1 MYVKGKNMK
10 IVQINCVYG
19 TASTGRIVKG
29 IEECARASGL
39 ECIAA
44 YSQGTAD
51 DREAFR
57 FGSIV
62 EQKVH
67 ALLSRLTGLQGY
79 FSYFGTRELLKK
91 LDNMKPD
98 VVHLHNLHSNNIN
111 LKMLLHYLAKHNIT
125 TILTLHD
132 CWFFTGK
139 CCHFTMAGCEG
150 WKTGCNNCP
159 NLKEDNKS
167 LFFDRSGKMQRD
179 KQKWFANIPHLFVV
193 GVSEWVTELAKESAV
208 LSGAEKFQVIH
219 NGIDLEAFQPRDS
232 DLRQK
237 LGLEGQ
243 FIALGLAMGMSRR
256 KGSYDFFKMA
266 EMLPEGV
273 TLVLAGLT
281 QEQIKSLPG
290 NIIGINRTND
300 VTQLSKVYSMADV
313 FLNPSYEDTF
323 GLVNAE
329 ALACGTPVITY
340 RTGGCTEIVDETCGI
355 VVECGDTLAMLAA
368 VEHMKEEIFPAAAC
382 RKRAQM
388 FAQQERYHDYVTL
401 YQETVGDK

>member
-1 MYVKGKNMK
+1 MT
-10 IVQINCVYG
+10 IVQINAVYG
-19 TASTGRIVKG
+19 VASTGRIVKG
-29 IEECARASGL
+29 IEECARANGL

-57 FGSIV
+57 FGSIA

-193 GVSEWVTELAKESAV
+193 GVSEWVTELAKESVV

-219 NGIDLEAFQPRDS
+219 NGIDLEAFQPRES

-237 LGLEGQ
+237 LGLEGR

-256 KGSYDFFKMA
+256 KGFYDFLKMA
-266 EMLPEGV
+266 EMLPEDV

-300 VTQLSKVYSMADV
+300 VTQLAKINSMADV
-313 FLNPSYEDTF
+313 FITPTYEDNFPT
-323 GLVNAE
+323 VNME
-329 ALACGTPVITY
+329 SLACGTPVITY
-340 RTGGCTEIVDETCGI
+340 RTGGSPEALNSDCGV
-355 VVECGDTLAMLAA
+355 VVECGDVQAVLAA
-368 VEHMKEEIFPAAAC
+368 IEKIRKQPFSAEAC
-382 RKRAQM
+382 RKRALE
-388 FAQQERYHDYVTL
+388 FAQQERYQDYVTL